1 MMERT
6 GAVAEKL
13 FSKDSIIAVTVFF
26 CETLLRYA
34 SLLTRLLHHSL
45 RKNKLIPPVEVS
57 L

>member
-1 MMERT
+1 MMERA

-13 FSKDSIIAVTVFF
+13 FSKDSIVAVAVFF
-26 CETLLRYA
+26 CEALMRYA

-45 RKNKLIPPVEVS
+45 CKNKLIPPIEVC

>member
-1 MMERT
+1 MMERA

-13 FSKDSIIAVTVFF
+13 FGKDSIIAVTVFF
-26 CETLLRYA
+26 CETLLRNA

-45 RKNKLIPPVEVS
+45 CKNKLIPPVEVS